1 MLKITVKEIKKIS
14 YINEGNDIKR
24 LQVIFNNELS
34 FNESEDNLKQVNK
47 DKEMSN

>member
-1 MLKITVKEIKKIS
+1 MPEITIKEIKQIS
-14 YINEGNDIKR
+14 YINERNNIKR
-24 LQVIFNNELS
+24 FQVVFNNELS